1 MGFLDKLL
9 GRKPATQAPAGAP
22 PRPNIPA
29 QTDGAA
35 TTAPQPRQTRP
46 AATAPSHPGVT
57 APDVG
62 GGGAHHLS
70 RTAAWYPDGVPV
82 TVHGFTLPGMVYVGR
97 GLSSPKVSP
106 EPSLVDP
113 SLRVD
118 ARRPDTNG
126 SSLDYW
132 PSYAKLNA
140 GARAAYLE
148 WLASGRSNPRAPLG
162 YVFLYFYG
170 LERRAL
176 VDIAADKSLASEI
189 ASIRSEVQRL
199 LSIYGDNYS
208 FNGYATQFLPVL
220 DLLEAT
226 TGDPVNAP
234 PPPLVR
240 QTWPIPLTLRVA
252 LGDLV
257 ADGLPIPARWALAW
271 AWYHPEIYPRTPA
284 TRCPDEFATLFKL
297 RYEQKHKAGLKV
309 RSSKRPVKVSYYT
322 ASAGIGA
329 AELEMTAIP
338 DVLESPGAGRSLR
351 DLFDKVTD
359 ELDPYSRWLG
369 RNPNPTPKE
378 ALAGA
383 ALLPAD
389 LPASGSAVTDFRSWV
404 EQQLSGQ
411 DQVVIDGSELL
422 VRWPVTNPEKM
433 AKGETTVLAALL
445 SQFGVGVEPDVRLG
459 GAPITAGPVVLFRTG
474 QASPA
479 SATAMYSAA
488 TTLLHLAA
496 VVSAADGVV
505 SPQEQTHLVEH
516 LNAALHLTD
525 GERTRLHAHLK
536 WLLNS
541 DLKTTGLKKRLD
553 ALSAAQRE
561 GIGQLLVTVAAAD
574 GVISP
579 QEVTSLSK
587 IYTLLGLDPAT
598 VTSRL
603 HVSMTEPARPAT
615 GPIRVREAGPES
627 AGFAVPA
634 PGRHRAQEP
643 GTTGLVL
650 DEDVLAAKLEQTA
663 EVSALLRTLF
673 TEDDEPAAPAQTSPV
688 ATTDVTPGVT
698 APSPPLQ
705 APAPS
710 GDVIAG
716 LDAATSDLLRELS
729 SRSTWSRAE
738 FDDLATKYAVMPD
751 GAIDMLNEAA
761 IDATGEPVIE
771 GDDDLD
777 INPEGLEGLLA

>member
-1 MGFLDKLL
+1 M
-9 GRKPATQAPAGAP
+9 
-22 PRPNIPA
+22 
-29 QTDGAA
+29 
-35 TTAPQPRQTRP
+35 
-46 AATAPSHPGVT
+46 
-57 APDVG
+57 G

-82 TVHGFTLPGMVYVGR
+82 TVNGFTLPGMVYVGR
-97 GLSSPKVSP
+97 GLGSPKVSP

-118 ARRPDTNG
+118 ARRPDRNG

-132 PSYAKLNA
+132 PSYAKLSA
-140 GARAAYLE
+140 GARAAYLD
-148 WLASGRSNPRAPLG
+148 WLASGRSDPRAPLG

-176 VDIAADKSLASEI
+176 IDIAADKSLSGEV
-189 ASIRSEVQRL
+189 ASIRAEVQRL
-199 LSIYGDNYS
+199 LAIYGDNYS
-208 FNGYATQFLPVL
+208 FSGYANQFLPVL

-226 TGDPVNAP
+226 SGDAVNAT

-240 QTWPIPLTLRVA
+240 QTWPIPMTLRVA
-252 LGDLV
+252 LGDLT

-284 TRCPDEFATLFKL
+284 TRCTDEFATLFKL
-297 RYEQKHKAGLKV
+297 RYEQKHKAGVKV
-309 RSSKRPVKVSYYT
+309 RSSKRPVTVSYYT

-338 DVLESPGAGRSLR
+338 DVLESPGAGRALR

-369 RNPNPTPKE
+369 RNPNPTPKQ

-383 ALLPAD
+383 ALLPDD
-389 LPASGSAVTDFRSWV
+389 LPAPGSAVSEFRSWV
-404 EQQLSGQ
+404 EQVLSGQ
-411 DQVVIDGSELL
+411 GQAVIDGSQLL
-422 VRWPVTNPEKM
+422 ARWPVTNPEKM
-433 AKGETTVLAALL
+433 AKGETTALAALL

-474 QASPA
+474 PASPA
-479 SATAMYSAA
+479 SATPMYAAA

-516 LNAALHLTD
+516 LNAALHLTE
-525 GERTRLHAHLK
+525 GERTRLAAHLT
-536 WLLNS
+536 WLLKS
-541 DLKTTGLKKRLD
+541 DLKTSGLKKRLD
-553 ALSAAQRE
+553 ALTMAQRE

-587 IYTLLGLDPAT
+587 IYTLLGLDPAS

-603 HVSMTEPARPAT
+603 HVSMTEPLRPAT
-615 GPIRVREAGPES
+615 GPVRVREAVPEA

-634 PGRHRAQEP
+634 PGRHRGLEP
-643 GTTGLVL
+643 LTTGLVL

-673 TEDDEPAAPAQTSPV
+673 TGDDEPEAPAQTAPAAS
-688 ATTDVTPGVT
+688 ANLTGAGT
-698 APSPPLQ
+698 APPPAQ
-705 APAPS
+705 AAPAS

-738 FDDLATKYAVMPD
+738 FDDLAAKYAVMPD

-761 IDATGEPVIE
+761 IDATGEPVLE